1 MVLVHSEMQQRNV
14 IPDKIH
20 IIVIHALTPRT
31 VATKVCTNTTYDY
44 ISWRVEMVPSGT
56 WNKYIK
62 LGNDFSCMKT

>member
-1 MVLVHSEMQQRNV
+1 MVLVQSEMQQRNV
-14 IPDKIH
+14 IPYKIH
-20 IIVIHALTPRT
+20 IIVIHALTPCCAEWT
-31 VATKVCTNTTYDY
+31 MATNTTYDY